1 MPKKKQKLN
10 NNLKD
15 ITMKIQIDSEDIKK
29 LKEYHGIS
37 NEEIGNII
45 QNIIDTEENNLVN

>member
-37 NEEIGNII
+37 NEDIVNII